1 MWVKNEY
8 YYSSKML
15 MVIADN
21 YDLYNPDNENFN
33 TKHWQETIEYKV
45 DFDRALNGLS
55 KRQKRVVWAK
65 DDDYYYLERMGFYN
79 INSFRYLSFNEMAE
93 YLNS

>member
-1 MWVKNEY
+1 
-8 YYSSKML
+8 ML

-21 YDLYNPDNENFN
+21 YDLYDPESKDFN
-33 TKHWQETIEYKV
+33 DKHWQESVEYKA
-45 DFDRALNGLS
+45 DFDRALAHLS

-65 DDDYYYLERMGFYN
+65 DDDYYYLEKQGFYSVSEYRYT
-79 INSFRYLSFNEMAE
+79 SFTEMAE